1 MKNNIIVL
9 LSAVIFYPLFA
20 QDKHFVVLM
29 DDNIEIPIYENAIG
43 NKLKYRIMQDTIN
56 EMFFAV
62 EILENSP
69 LRYKVNITSVINS
82 FTGPE
87 IVGWI
92 DKNKCGVYKR
102 WYYDEDK
109 RRYMKLYTLP
119 DKNSSYDVVYED
131 SDIYDS
137 IVTVIDYADPN
148 WKKILFYQ
156 GDILYEG
163 WVDRYCASVYNSC
176 N

>member
-1 MKNNIIVL
+1 MKNNIIIL
-9 LSAVIFYPLFA
+9 LGTAIFYPLLA
-20 QDKHFVVLM
+20 QNKHFVVLM

-87 IVGWI
+87 IIGWI

-109 RRYMKLYTLP
+109 RRYIKLYTLP
-119 DKNSSYDVVYED
+119 DKNSSYDIVYDD

-148 WKKILFYQ
+148 WKKVLFYQ
-156 GDILYEG
+156 GNILYEG
-163 WVDRYCASVYNSC
+163 WIDRYCASVYNSC